1 MSPPIS
7 GAAEKDVPLHRQ
19 VIAIT
24 AFVSFNVGLNVF
36 NSWALKKGHV
46 CIIARTSLIL
56 HIAPPA
62 MRRAGSPDGVPVA
75 VARL

>member
-1 MSPPIS
+1 MY
-7 GAAEKDVPLHRQ
+7 KR
-19 VIAIT
+19 VIAIA
-24 AFVSFNVGLNVF
+24 AFSGTNIGLNVF

>member
-1 MSPPIS
+1 MY
-7 GAAEKDVPLHRQ
+7 KR
-19 VIAIT
+19 VIAIA
-24 AFVSFNVGLNVF
+24 AFSGTNIGLNVF

-46 CIIARTSLIL
+46 CIARTSLIL

-62 MRRAGSPDGVPVA
+62 MRRAGSSDGVPVA